1 MVEELLKQMLAE
13 IKELKAGQARIE
25 AATTRIE
32 HNHGTMLKA
41 LIDAREVQQDVNDMI
56 IEKLNTIAM
65 KVDTQDLLIRKHDRE
80 IDRLKKVINI

>member
-1 MVEELLKQMLAE
+1 MEELLKQMLAE

-32 HNHGTMLKA
+32 YNHGTMLKA

-65 KVDTQDLLIRKHDRE
+65 KVDMSKSM
-80 IDRLKKVINI
+80 LKSSI

>member
-32 HNHGTMLKA
+32 YNHGTMLKA

-80 IDRLKKVINI
+80 LDRLKKVINI

>member
-41 LIDAREVQQDVNDMI
+41 LIDAREVQQDVNDM
-56 IEKLNTIAM
+56 
-65 KVDTQDLLIRKHDRE
+65 
-80 IDRLKKVINI
+80 